1 VRASCVVL
9 ILVVSVSVGC
19 ASVAAVVLRTYCTSR
34 TTIWITGQCLY
45 ALSAVCFVGGRS
57 NGGITPLHVHSERH
71 VIADD
76 IIQHQCAEPSSK
88 SLDGVVDQGDVPMRL
103 RGLLRSK
110 CSKLVFKS
118 LPPILIIMMACMCKS
133 RGALAHRV
141 LCCDHAYPEVVCK

>member
-1 VRASCVVL
+1 MREPERSCSD
-9 ILVVSVSVGC
+9 I
-19 ASVAAVVLRTYCTSR
+19 ARTYCTSG
-34 TTIWITGQCLY
+34 TTAWITWQCLY
-45 ALSAVCFVGGRS
+45 TLSAVCFVGGRS

-110 CSKLVFKS
+110 CSKLFLKAYLQYS
-118 LPPILIIMMACMCKS
+118 WHACERAGVRWHIGCCVV
-133 RGALAHRV
+133 LRV
-141 LCCDHAYPEVVCK
+141 LCCVHAYSEVVCR